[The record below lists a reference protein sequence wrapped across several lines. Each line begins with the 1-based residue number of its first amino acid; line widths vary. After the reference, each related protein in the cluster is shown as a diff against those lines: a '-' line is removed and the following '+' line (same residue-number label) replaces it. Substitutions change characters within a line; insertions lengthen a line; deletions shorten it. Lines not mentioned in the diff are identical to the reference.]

1 MSNANDRLNKYRN
14 ELINKTV
21 YWLTCIDV
29 VYEDSVYTAK
39 CQCKCGNIKLVPA
52 SRFAKQQCSKSCGC
66 YKTSEE
72 FSEKQRKYI
81 LDRPEL
87 VIAFCVAP
95 EEFLSFCS
103 KNNVLDR
110 K

>member
-1 MSNANDRLNKYRN
+1 MSNTNDRLNKYRN

-29 VYEDSVYTAK
+29 MYEDSVYTAK
-39 CQCKCGNIKLVPA
+39 CRCKCGNIKLVPA
-52 SRFAKQQCSKSCGC
+52 SRFAKQRCSKSCGC

-81 LDRPEL
+81 FFSNRGCKTASPTTVYEGLL
-87 VIAFCVAP
+87 C
-95 EEFLSFCS
+95 
-103 KNNVLDR
+103 
-110 K
+110 